1 MVVAVH
7 WNHQR
12 CWRGGDEFRKGIK
25 TALSRLPSQ
34 HPRAQAISVSSSVT
48 QILRN
53 ATALIGIR
61 RDKLVDVDHLIWST
75 VQDPEI
81 GGLLR
86 YANTKNIN
94 YIKELVGLEPK
105 PVEDTDSIEVE
116 YTISLI
122 SLAKK
127 GMMDPVIGR
136 DEEIRHLITILLHRT
151 RNNSILVGKRGVRKT
166 SIVKEL
172 ARHIIARDVLAIL
185 ADWRILSLDSGSLSS
200 GFVSRDKLKSEPV
213 RFWKRSKTPRWWLVF
228 LSMIFIF
235 QRGQKKEEDPGIS
248 VISSNRYLPK
258 GNSTIA

>member
-1 MVVAVH
+1 M
-7 WNHQR
+7 
-12 CWRGGDEFRKGIK
+12 
-25 TALSRLPSQ
+25 
-34 HPRAQAISVSSSVT
+34 
-48 QILRN
+48 
-53 ATALIGIR
+53 
-61 RDKLVDVDHLIWST
+61 DHLIWST

-81 GGLLR
+81 GGLSR

-94 YIKELVGLEPK
+94 YIIELVGLEPK
-105 PVEDTDSIEVE
+105 PVEDTDSIEAE
-116 YTISLI
+116 YRIISLI

-213 RFWKRSKTPRWWLVF
+213 RF
-228 LSMIFIF
+228 
-235 QRGQKKEEDPGIS
+235 
-248 VISSNRYLPK
+248 
-258 GNSTIA
+258 

>member
-1 MVVAVH
+1 MLAGRRRVQKRYQ
-7 WNHQR
+7 NSS
-12 CWRGGDEFRKGIK
+12 
-25 TALSRLPSQ
+25 LSTPIPTPASTGYFSLVFSNTNP
-34 HPRAQAISVSSSVT
+34 PKC
-48 QILRN
+48 
-53 ATALIGIR
+53 TALIGIR

-105 PVEDTDSIEVE
+105 PVEDTDSVEVE

-166 SIVKEL
+166 SIMKEL
-172 ARHIIARDVLAIL
+172 ARHVIARDVLAIL

-213 RFWKRSKTPRWWLVF
+213 RF
-228 LSMIFIF
+228 
-235 QRGQKKEEDPGIS
+235 
-248 VISSNRYLPK
+248 
-258 GNSTIA
+258 